1 MLAQR
6 LGTHFTHPHQ
16 QEAQDILALAF
27 RRGTELWMKWDTTED
42 LLNQGTFFWGKGRRF
57 LLNSLSGP

>member
-27 RRGTELWMKWDTTED
+27 RGGTKLWIKWGTTED
-42 LLNQGTFFWGKGRRF
+42 LQNLGTFFWGKGRWF
-57 LLNSLSGP
+57 L